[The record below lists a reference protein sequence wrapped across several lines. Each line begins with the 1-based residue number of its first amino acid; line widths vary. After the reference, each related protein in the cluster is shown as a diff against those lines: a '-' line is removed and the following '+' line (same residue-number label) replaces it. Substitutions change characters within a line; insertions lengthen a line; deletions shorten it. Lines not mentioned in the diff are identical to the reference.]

1 MGQKHKK
8 NSSFGNSK
16 TEKSKVASRVLKQS
30 MKEIQNVQTLI
41 GKQSIKW
48 SFSKASRFSSK
59 KPEFSGNY
67 VNIKSSIGKGRSAGF
82 GYGKRWTPFNPKG
95 KDAPPSTTYTV
106 PGILDQ
112 KIIGGKILPPKSTKK
127 NNNRRLSSP
136 GPGAYEIR
144 SKIGTGVAW
153 TLKSRHT
160 SLARHCS
167 PPPGTYFPNHSLVE
181 SGRYLSISFG
191 RKNTNDNISR
201 FATPGPGS
209 YDFASTFSSLTPSPS
224 PKRQQMNRRESL

>member
-1 MGQKHKK
+1 MGIRTI
-8 NSSFGNSK
+8 SRTALSFW
-16 TEKSKVASRVLKQS
+16 
-30 MKEIQNVQTLI
+30 KEIQNVQTLI

-112 KIIGGKILPPKSTKK
+112 KIIENIK
-127 NNNRRLSSP
+127 
-136 GPGAYEIR
+136 
-144 SKIGTGVAW
+144 
-153 TLKSRHT
+153 
-160 SLARHCS
+160 
-167 PPPGTYFPNHSLVE
+167 YFSNE
-181 SGRYLSISFG
+181 
-191 RKNTNDNISR
+191 
-201 FATPGPGS
+201 
-209 YDFASTFSSLTPSPS
+209 
-224 PKRQQMNRRESL
+224 